1 MKIRGDGRLGGI
13 SEVLGNR
20 KWKAS
25 RTWSSKWVTTGHGK
39 VDKVKLVTNKGPG
52 SEGHWSGQEVR
63 WRGDLSQG
71 PNCSVNLGPV
81 CMWRNEPEAKKCED
95 EGIRKKREFLHDL
108 MVETLPF
115 HCWGPR
121 FHPWLGNWDST
132 SHMVWLKHKQTNK
145 TLKWSLRMRVMGK
158 REELTSQGGR
168 ASRQREGPKPG
179 PRSQQEHGVFWN
191 SEPGIR
197 GTSQTTTDY
206 TMGSVLILKEMVTC
220 SFILFVP
227 STHNIGCLRAN
238 LEICYSPVLCS
249 LVTSSILT
257 AGNSQIFISRFGL
270 CMASKWR
277 GKEIGWWT
285 SAFRVWMSGSHVR
298 KPSVLWTPSNSRKST
313 FN

>member
-20 KWKAS
+20 KWKEP
-25 RTWSSKWVTTGHGK
+25 RPWSSKWVTTGHGK
-39 VDKVKLVTNKGPG
+39 VDKVKVVTEQRPRIGRPLVGTGGSMERGPEPRTKLL
-52 SEGHWSGQEVR
+52 SEFGACVYVEEWTGGQEMWR
-63 WRGDLSQG
+63 WRYSEKKRIPSWSHGWDSALSLLRA
-71 PNCSVNLGPV
+71 SVPSLVGELRFYKPHGV
-81 CMWRNEPEAKKCED
+81 AKKQTKLWND
-95 EGIRKKREFLHDL
+95 
-108 MVETLPF
+108 
-115 HCWGPR
+115 
-121 FHPWLGNWDST
+121 PW
-132 SHMVWLKHKQTNK
+132 
-145 TLKWSLRMRVMGK
+145 RMRVMGK
-158 REELTSQGGR
+158 WEELTSQGGR

-197 GTSQTTTDY
+197 ETSQTTTDY

-257 AGNSQIFISRFGL
+257 AGNSQNFISRFSL
-270 CMASKWR
+270 CTAAK
-277 GKEIGWWT
+277 
-285 SAFRVWMSGSHVR
+285 
-298 KPSVLWTPSNSRKST
+298 
-313 FN
+313 

>member
-1 MKIRGDGRLGGI
+1 
-13 SEVLGNR
+13 
-20 KWKAS
+20 
-25 RTWSSKWVTTGHGK
+25 
-39 VDKVKLVTNKGPG
+39 
-52 SEGHWSGQEVR
+52 
-63 WRGDLSQG
+63 
-71 PNCSVNLGPV
+71 
-81 CMWRNEPEAKKCED
+81 
-95 EGIRKKREFLHDL
+95 
-108 MVETLPF
+108 
-115 HCWGPR
+115 
-121 FHPWLGNWDST
+121 
-132 SHMVWLKHKQTNK
+132 
-145 TLKWSLRMRVMGK
+145 MRVMGK
-158 REELTSQGGR
+158 WEELTSQGGR